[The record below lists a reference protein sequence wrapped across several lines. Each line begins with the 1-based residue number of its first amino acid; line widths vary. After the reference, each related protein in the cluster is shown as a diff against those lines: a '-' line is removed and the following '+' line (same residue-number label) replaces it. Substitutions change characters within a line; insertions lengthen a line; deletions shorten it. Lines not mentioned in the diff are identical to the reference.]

1 MALIE
6 GMRAVPKA
14 ERHRL
19 REIPTEEAYL
29 DWKLRLVC
37 EKMEPAGAYYGMLEA
52 SVRDA
57 EQAICE
63 SEVYWREITTITTE
77 ATISTEI
84 ATEVSTKVETE
95 TDQSDRSKQS
105 DERLNPVEDLATLR
119 AKRDEAWEVWHQTC
133 LEWFEIWN
141 GETF

>member
-1 MALIE
+1 
-6 GMRAVPKA
+6 
-14 ERHRL
+14 
-19 REIPTEEAYL
+19 
-29 DWKLRLVC
+29 
-37 EKMEPAGAYYGMLEA
+37 MLEA

-95 TDQSDRSKQS
+95 TDQSDRSDLLAQVPDHSS
-105 DERLNPVEDLATLR
+105 DQAPDFETLR
-119 AKRDEAWEVWHQTC
+119 AKRDAWEVWHQTC
-133 LEWFEIWN
+133 LEWFENWN
-141 GETF
+141 GKTF